1 MGFRNTR
8 LRTKVTALLL
18 SLAALWAFAA
28 WVTLREGVNLLW
40 VSQLDS
46 SIISPSEP
54 LLVELQKERRVSVV
68 KLSNAG
74 VRSRKDVDTQRKQTD
89 RMLATF
95 KESASSSLVD
105 FALDEEGAKRLS
117 DVLRQ
122 LDTLKQTR
130 EAIDAG
136 QMNRLQATSTY
147 GDVIDAVYGLYGSL
161 ATLDD
166 KTLAKD
172 IRTLLS
178 LSRAREVITR
188 EDALLAGALT
198 EGRLTAVEHAQFTQT
213 VGAWRILSD
222 QAAAELPASEKSN
235 FDKLVNGQ
243 SFTRLKNLETLVS
256 EQDPNAGTLP
266 FSADQ
271 WKSTADRALADLNNL
286 VLTAGDRLVDRAV
299 PVAVNVIVRLIL
311 AGGLGLIAVIAS
323 IILSITTARA
333 LFAQLQKLR
342 DAAHELSDDRL
353 PGVVERIGRG
363 EEVDLAKEAPDLNF
377 GDDEI
382 GQVGQAFNTVQ
393 RTAISV
399 AAEQAELRRSIRDI
413 LLSLARRTQG
423 LVHRQLTVLDVME
436 RRETDPE
443 ELKELFR
450 LDHLAIRMRRNAENL
465 IVLSGSTPARTWR
478 RSVPMVDVVRGAL
491 AEVEDYTR
499 VTLMPMGDVVLVGRA
514 VGDVIHLLAELIEN
528 AVSFSPPYTNV
539 QVSGQLVANGY
550 VIEIEDRGLGM
561 KAEDLESNNARIA
574 DPPEFRI
581 TGTARLG
588 LYVVSQLAKRHEI
601 QVVLK
606 ASPYGGTTVVVLL
619 PQELVQ
625 LDPTPEPQDGERRE
639 RLPRRTTAV
648 ATAIRPVTA
657 ENVRTLKP
665 ARQAPDPEPSPAP
678 TPPPALAPPAP
689 APSLAP
695 VEPEPETP
703 AEPEQKPVTEF
714 TSNGL
719 PLRVPQANLA
729 PALRDET
736 PTQPDFEEDDDERS
750 PEEIR
755 AMMGSLQSGTRLG
768 RSEAAKMLDEQ
779 SRGEA

>member
-54 LLVELQKERRVSVV
+54 LLVELQKERRISVV
-68 KLSNAG
+68 KLSSSG
-74 VRSRKDVDTQRKQTD
+74 IRSRKDLENQRKQTD
-89 RMLATF
+89 RLITAF
-95 KESASSSLVD
+95 KESATSGIVD
-105 FALDEEGAKRLS
+105 FALDDEGSRRLT
-117 DVLRQ
+117 DVFGQ
-122 LDTLKQTR
+122 LDTLRQTR
-130 EAIDAG
+130 QAIDSG
-136 QMNRLQATSTY
+136 QMDRLRATSTY
-147 GDVIDAVYGLYGSL
+147 GDVIDSIYGLYGSL

-166 KTLAKD
+166 KTLAKG
-172 IRTLLS
+172 IRTLLG

-188 EDALLAGALT
+188 EDALVAGALA
-198 EGRLTAVEHAQFTQT
+198 EGRLTPAEHAQFTQT
-213 VGAWRILSD
+213 VGAWRVLAD
-222 QAAAELPASEKSN
+222 QAAADLAPSEKAN
-235 FDKLVNGQ
+235 YDKLVNGQ
-243 SFTRLKNLETLVS
+243 SFTRLRNLETLLS
-256 EQDPNAGTLP
+256 EQDPSAGSLP
-266 FSADQ
+266 FTADQ
-271 WKSTADRALADLNNL
+271 WKTTADRALADLNTL
-286 VLTAGDRLVDRAV
+286 VLTGGDRMVDQAV
-299 PVAVNVIVRLIL
+299 PVAVNVVIRLVL

-363 EEVDLAKEAPDLNF
+363 EEVDLAKEAPDLDF

-561 KAEDLESNNARIA
+561 KPEDLEANNARIA

-581 TGTARLG
+581 TGAARLG

-606 ASPYGGTTVVVLL
+606 PSPYGGTTVVVLL

-625 LDPTPEPQDGERRE
+625 LDPTPESQDGGPRE

-665 ARQAPDPEPSPAP
+665 ARQAPAPEPA
-678 TPPPALAPPAP
+678 APAP
-689 APSLAP
+689 APLLTP
-695 VEPEPETP
+695 VEPEPEPEPP
-703 AEPEQKPVTEF
+703 AEPEQRPVTEF

-729 PALRDET
+729 PALRDDT
-736 PTQPDFEEDDDERS
+736 PTQPDYEEDDDERS